1 MEIVIFY
8 RLCYDVSVSVSMR
21 KGGMLTV
28 ELELELTQRQ
38 ELSLSPQLLEAIEIL
53 QMNTY
58 ELRGYIL
65 REMQENPVLEMEQT
79 SPPYEDAALLLRKLE
94 WLGSLPERRADAVAR
109 DDDPLMDLASRISSP
124 LWEDTLE
131 AHLTLQLPA
140 LGLDAEEERC
150 ARYLI
155 QCVDDR
161 GFLNEDERETARL
174 LGVSEELVSRVL
186 ALLRTLDPPGIC
198 ARDLPSCLAAQLQ
211 DAPDRETALAI
222 VADHLEDLAHGAT
235 RDRQKPWPLRQPRQA
250 GCDESESSTPAGR
263 RLFAGSSARRV
274 VRCFGH
280 RTRTLGGALNDR
292 ASELRVSAYSAP
304 LKKQRHRGCPRYLR
318 AVPAGRC
325 SWLLEQ
331 RRGTLLACT
340 RNREAAGDYFPAG
353 GASSPM
359 GSPTWAARLGLP
371 PPVSRAIR
379 GKYLQFANR
388 ELHEKAVSREGRRGR
403 AALLVRRGRRRSRL
417 VDAGQ
422 KDAAVRPRRRAARAE
437 HGLSRRTCKIRSE
450 LASGT
455 APGGRYNKLELYF
468 QVSACASPAKG
479 RTY

>member
-1 MEIVIFY
+1 
-8 RLCYDVSVSVSMR
+8 MR

-222 VADHLEDLAHGAT
+222 VADHLEDLAHGRYAVIAKSLGLSA
-235 RDRQKPWPLRQPRQA
+235 DRVRRA
-250 GCDESESSTPAGR
+250 CDEIRKLDPCPGAAFSQDPPPA
-263 RLFAGSSARRV
+263 AV
-274 VRCFGH
+274 VPDVLV
-280 RTRTLGGALNDR
+280 TRTEDGLEVALNDR
-292 ASELRVSAYSAP
+292 ALPELRVSAYYGSL
-304 LKKQRHRGCPRYLR
+304 LKSSDSEDVRRYLAERFQR
-318 AVPAGRC
+318 AR
-325 SWLLEQ
+325 WLMGCLEQ

-340 RNREAAGDYFPAG
+340 REIVKLQADYFSGRRAHL
-353 GASSPM
+353 APM
-359 GSPTWAARLGLP
+359 GLSDVAARLGLHP
-371 PPVSRAIR
+371 STVSRAIR
-379 GKYLQFANR
+379 GKYLQFGGT
-388 ELHEKAVSREGRRGR
+388 VSSMKSLFSRGVGAGEGGRSSSDAAR
-403 AALLVRRGRRRSRL
+403 AAIRRL
-417 VDAGQ
+417 VDGED
-422 KDAAVRPRRRAARAE
+422 KRRPLSDRRLGELLAQE
-437 HGLSRRTCKIRSE
+437 GMELSRRTVAKYRSE
-450 LASGT
+450 LGIPGT
-455 APGGRYNKLELYF
+455 AARREI
-468 QVSACASPAKG
+468 
-479 RTY
+479 